1 MKHRFASGQ
10 RVRLRPTRGG
20 MSAGNGSFKIIAALP
35 IERAGEIRYRI
46 KSEAETFERVADE
59 STLSLTV

>member
-1 MKHRFASGQ
+1 MKHRFATGQ
-10 RVRLRPTRGG
+10 RVRLRPAR
-20 MSAGNGSFKIIAALP
+20 SALPASSGSFKIIAALP

-46 KSEAETFERVADE
+46 KSEAESFERIADE

>member
-1 MKHRFASGQ
+1 MKHRFAAGQ
-10 RVRLRPTRGG
+10 RVRLRPAHGALA
-20 MSAGNGSFKIIAALP
+20 AGSGSFKVIKALP